1 MMNHDLKELL
11 NGLNEALENTDP
23 VDEETLA
30 LVHELDEE
38 IHRLTEAGAQVDD
51 VEGVLDQAKSMETR
65 FAVDHPVAE
74 RFLREIID
82 ALSRV
87 GI

>member
-1 MMNHDLKELL
+1 MNDKNLKELL
-11 NGLNEALENTDP
+11 NRLNDVLDETDE

-30 LVHELDEE
+30 LVRELDEE
-38 IHRLTEAGAQVDD
+38 IHRLTEAGAASEEY
-51 VEGVLDQAKSMETR
+51 EGVIDQAKSVQTR
-65 FAVDHPVAE
+65 FALEYPVAE

-82 ALSRV
+82 TLSRV

>member
-1 MMNHDLKELL
+1 MTNQKLKELL
-11 NGLNEALENTDP
+11 SNLQDTLEHTER
-23 VDEETLA
+23 VDAETLE
-30 LVHELDEE
+30 LVRELDAK
-38 IHRLTEAGAQVDD
+38 IHRLVEAGASSGEY
-51 VEGVLDQAKSMETR
+51 EGALDQAKSMEAR

-82 ALSRV
+82 ALAKV

>member
-1 MMNHDLKELL
+1 MGNHDLKEML
-11 NGLNEALENTDP
+11 NRLNDALEDTDR

-30 LVHELDEE
+30 LVRELDEE
-38 IHRLTEAGAQVDD
+38 IHRLTEAGAQRGE
-51 VEGVLDQAKSMETR
+51 VEGVIDQAKSMETR

>member
-1 MMNHDLKELL
+1 MTDTRLKELL
-11 NGLNEALENTDP
+11 NSLQDALEQRDSIDP
-23 VDEETLA
+23 ETLE

-38 IHRLTEAGAQVDD
+38 IHRLTEAGAQAGDL
-51 VEGVLDQAKSMETR
+51 EGVMDQAKSMETR
-65 FAVDHPVAE
+65 FAVEHPVAE

-82 ALSRV
+82 ALARV

>member
-1 MMNHDLKELL
+1 MTDQKLTELL
-11 NGLNEALENTDP
+11 NNLHETLENTERVDP
-23 VDEETLA
+23 ETLA
-30 LVHELDEE
+30 LVRELDAQ
-38 IHRLTEAGAQVDD
+38 IHRLTETNAQAGD

-74 RFLREIID
+74 SFLREIID
-82 ALSRV
+82 TLSKI

>member
-1 MMNHDLKELL
+1 MSEHDLKEML
-11 NGLNEALENTDP
+11 NRLNDALENTER

-30 LVHELDEE
+30 LVRELDEE
-38 IHRLTEAGAQVDD
+38 IHRLTEAGAKPGE
-51 VEGVLDQAKSMETR
+51 VEGVMDQAKSMETR

>member
-1 MMNHDLKELL
+1 MTDQKLKELL
-11 NGLNEALENTDP
+11 NSLQDALEQTDRIDP
-23 VDEETLA
+23 ETLE

-38 IHRLTEAGAQVDD
+38 IHRLTEAGAPAEE
-51 VEGVLDQAKSMETR
+51 VEGVLDQAKSLETR
-65 FAVDHPVAE
+65 FAVEHPIAE

>member
-1 MMNHDLKELL
+1 MGNHDLKEML
-11 NGLNEALENTDP
+11 NRLNDALEDTDR

-30 LVHELDEE
+30 LVRELDEE
-38 IHRLTEAGAQVDD
+38 IHRLTEAGAQPGEI
-51 VEGVLDQAKSMETR
+51 EGVIDQAKSMETR

>member
-1 MMNHDLKELL
+1 MTDQKLKELL
-11 NGLNEALENTDP
+11 SSLQTAMDQTEKIDS
-23 VDEETLA
+23 ETLE
-30 LVHELDEE
+30 LVRELDEE
-38 IHRLTEAGAQVDD
+38 IHRLTEAGAQADD

>member
-1 MMNHDLKELL
+1 MNQENLKELL
-11 NGLNEALENTDP
+11 NSLNEALENTDQ
-23 VDEETLA
+23 VDAETLA

-38 IHRLTEAGAQVDD
+38 IHRLTEAGAQADD

-74 RFLREIID
+74 RFLREIIE
-82 ALSRV
+82 ALSRI

>member
-1 MMNHDLKELL
+1 MGNHDLKEML
-11 NGLNEALENTDP
+11 NRLSDALEDTDR

-30 LVHELDEE
+30 LVRELDEE
-38 IHRLTEAGAQVDD
+38 IHRLTEAGAQPGE
-51 VEGVLDQAKSMETR
+51 VEGVIDQAKSMETR

>member
-1 MMNHDLKELL
+1 MSDNKVKDLLAKLHKE
-11 NGLNEALENTDP
+11 LENTEK
-23 VDEETLA
+23 VDSETLEM
-30 LVHELDEE
+30 VRELDAD
-38 IHRLTEAGAQVDD
+38 IHRLVETEASSGDID
-51 VEGVLDQAKSMETR
+51 SVLDRANSVETR

-82 ALSRV
+82 ALAKV

>member
-1 MMNHDLKELL
+1 MRKHDLKELL
-11 NGLNEALENTDP
+11 NRLNDLLEDTDQ

-30 LVHELDEE
+30 LVRELDQE
-38 IHRLTEAGAQVDD
+38 IHRLTEAGARADE
-51 VEGVLDQAKSMETR
+51 VEGVIDQAKSMETR

>member
-1 MMNHDLKELL
+1 MSEPDLKELL
-11 NGLNEALENTDP
+11 NRLNDALEGTER

-30 LVHELDEE
+30 LVRELDEE
-38 IHRLTEAGAQVDD
+38 IHRLTEAGAHVDD